1 MDITYEDLVK
11 ARKAEQTPTGG
22 EFDIMKMADVALRIL
37 EQVNSIKNGGAIQ
50 ESRPPTEQTPNQQ
63 VAPVIDIGQIKKA
76 LQVIKSTKGD
86 ISISE
91 LEKLIEENK
100 ETLQRVMGGL

>member
-11 ARKAEQTPTGG
+11 ARSTKQTSTG

-37 EQVNSIKNGGAIQ
+37 EQVNSIKGGGAVQ
-50 ESRPPTEQTPNQQ
+50 TSRPPAEQTPNQQ
-63 VAPVIDIGQIKKA
+63 VTPTIDIGQIKKA

-86 ISISE
+86 IKISE
-91 LEKLIEENK
+91 LESLIDQNK